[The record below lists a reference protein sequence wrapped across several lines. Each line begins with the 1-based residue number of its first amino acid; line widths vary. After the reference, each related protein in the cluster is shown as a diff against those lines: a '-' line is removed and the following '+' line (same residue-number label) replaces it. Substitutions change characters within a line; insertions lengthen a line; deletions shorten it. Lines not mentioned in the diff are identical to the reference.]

1 VISRAAKR
9 RAEWLLVNITRA
21 RAPKGRRVVVLAY
34 HSVHP
39 TRGFASVTPDDF
51 VRHLEW
57 LKEHCDLVEFRSI
70 PQLAH
75 SDGSEKP
82 IVAITFDDGYDD
94 NYTYALPALSSMEIR
109 ATVFVTT
116 GLVEGDP
123 AVVRRLRALWNASG
137 EDVKGLSWRQMEEM
151 LSAGVTF
158 GAHTVSHPN
167 MAALDQLSAT
177 QEMRTSRDIL
187 EEHLQVPVE
196 TFAYPFGNPRYHF
209 SRQTTQCAAQVGF
222 KAAGSVQ
229 FRGVKPRDNAL
240 RIPRFPVTRD
250 SIGLLRAKV
259 YGGLDLIG
267 EFRDRAPLWALKLT
281 SAESPKRLDRA
292 MAGFGTGLHR

>member
-1 VISRAAKR
+1 VISQAAKR

-39 TRGFASVTPDDF
+39 TRGFASVTPVDF

-57 LKEHCDLVEFRSI
+57 LKEHCELVEFHSI
-70 PQLAH
+70 PQLAQEN
-75 SDGSEKP
+75 GGEKP
-82 IVAITFDDGYDD
+82 IVAVTFDDGYDD
-94 NYTYALPALSSMEIR
+94 NYTYALPALASIGVP

-123 AVVRRLRALWNASG
+123 AVVRRLRDLWNASG
-137 EDVKGLSWRQMEEM
+137 EDVKGLSWGQMEEM
-151 LSAGVTF
+151 QAARVTF

-167 MAALDQLSAT
+167 LAALDPLSVT
-177 QEMRTSRDIL
+177 QEMRTSRNIL
-187 EEHLQVPVE
+187 EEHLQVSVE
-196 TFAYPFGNPRYHF
+196 TFAYPFGNPRYHV
-209 SRQTTQCAAQVGF
+209 SRQTTRCAAQVGF
-222 KAAGSVQ
+222 KVAGSVQ
-229 FRGVKPRDNAL
+229 FRGVKPRDTAL

-250 SIGLLRAKV
+250 SIGVLRAKI

-267 EFRDRAPLWALKLT
+267 EFRDHAPLWALKLT

-292 MAGFGTGLHR
+292 MAGRGSGLHR